1 MNSYRLCGVNNDDIY
16 YKCTHLPRCVQIV
29 YDYFADGHAILFNVN
44 MQRADNIAFVTNVYC
59 ELL

>member
-1 MNSYRLCGVNNDDIY
+1 MNSYRQCGVNNDDIY
-16 YKCTHLPRCVQIV
+16 CKCINLPRCVQIV
-29 YDYFADGHAILFNVN
+29 YDYFADDHAILSNVN

>member
-1 MNSYRLCGVNNDDIY
+1 MNSYRQCGVNNDDIY
-16 YKCTHLPRCVQIV
+16 CKCINLPRCVQIV
-29 YDYFADGHAILFNVN
+29 YDYFADDHVILFNVN

>member
-1 MNSYRLCGVNNDDIY
+1 MNSYRQCGVNNDDIY
-16 YKCTHLPRCVQIV
+16 CKCINLPRCVQIV
-29 YDYFADGHAILFNVN
+29 YDYFADDHAILFNVS